1 MRFYNSNV
9 WGTLSRIEVSTSH
22 KTLFNHKAG
31 STPQDTI
38 VSIITLVIILCFE
51 SKRCLLLFHA
61 HKAPI
66 FSWAEDLLVVEKSA
80 TIRSNI
86 SRVLTQTNQ
95 NSNLIR
101 LASSYFAFLEKS
113 LNYFSCLLPF
123 TGNILSWT

>member
-1 MRFYNSNV
+1 MPSIILMF
-9 WGTLSRIEVSTSH
+9 GETLLCIEVSTSH

-51 SKRCLLLFHA
+51 SYAVYCYSTPN
-61 HKAPI
+61 KAPI

-95 NSNLIR
+95 NSNLI
-101 LASSYFAFLEKS
+101 
-113 LNYFSCLLPF
+113 
-123 TGNILSWT
+123 